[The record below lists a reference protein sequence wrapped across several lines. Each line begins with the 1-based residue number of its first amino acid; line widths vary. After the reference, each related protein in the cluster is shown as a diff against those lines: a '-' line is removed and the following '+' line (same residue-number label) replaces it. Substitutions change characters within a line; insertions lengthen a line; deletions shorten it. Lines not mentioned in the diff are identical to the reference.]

1 MCAQVLSAV
10 LQDNKQLINDKLN
23 HSIDLVERSFKLDG
37 GVDIS
42 VFYMSGVTD
51 ATAVHEYVIKPL
63 ITATLPQNQV
73 KKNNGQ
79 EKQSD
84 TIDYILKNVLWT
96 SEVKVESSLDDIAKM
111 IIYGDCAVLI
121 DGEASAICAAH
132 KKWDKRSI
140 SEPPTSAV
148 LKGPREGFTEDMK
161 SNTVQL
167 RRRLR
172 SPDLIFEQMQ
182 VGRYTNTNISVAYI
196 KGIADEN
203 IVKKIVERIKA
214 IDIDGIIDSFYVQ
227 QFLEERRGSI
237 FKQINS
243 SEKPDIVAARMLE
256 GRIAVIV
263 DGSPVVLT
271 LPYMLLEDFQNSQD
285 YYTRRDES
293 TLRIF
298 LRVSAYLIGLLL
310 PAFYVA
316 VEVYHYDILPIKML
330 ITLSNA
336 IHGTPFPPLQ
346 EMLLVT
352 IIFMLIYDASVMMP
366 RYVGMAVS
374 IVGALVLGDTAVKAG
389 IISSPTV
396 LVVAISM
403 LASQLAPE
411 QVGLS
416 GVLKLGFILAG
427 GLMGVFGMIAGLVLL
442 LAYMAGLDSY
452 GTPFLAPFSPFIKK
466 DMKDALFKQGA
477 ADMETRPYS
486 IPGQNKTRMKKEESR
501 K

>member
-1 MCAQVLSAV
+1 MDTQTLGAV
-10 LQDNKQLINDKLN
+10 LQDNKVLIKDKLN
-23 HSIDLVERSFKLDG
+23 HSADLIERSFKFG
-37 GVDIS
+37 GVTDIS

-51 ATAVHEYVIKPL
+51 TAAIHEYVIKPL
-63 ITATLPQNQV
+63 LSAEAPQKKIDIT
-73 KKNNGQ
+73 
-79 EKQSD
+79 
-84 TIDYILKNVLWT
+84 DYILENVLWA
-96 SEVKVESSLDDIAKM
+96 SEVKAESSLDTIADM
-111 IIYGDCAVLI
+111 LLYGDCAVII
-121 DGEASAICAAH
+121 DGGASALMAAH
-132 KKWDKRSI
+132 KKWEKRSI
-140 SEPPTSAV
+140 AEPPTSAV

-161 SNTVQL
+161 GNTVQL

-172 SPDLIFEQMQ
+172 SPDLIFEQMRA
-182 VGRYTNTNISVAYI
+182 GRYTNTNICVAYM

-203 IVKKIVERIKA
+203 IVNKAVQRIKA
-214 IDIDGIIDSFYVQ
+214 IDIDGVIDSCYVQ

-237 FKQINS
+237 FKQINN

-256 GRIAVIV
+256 VRIAVIV
-263 DGSPVVLT
+263 DGSPIVLT

-285 YYTRRDES
+285 YYMRRDES

-298 LRVSAYLIGLLL
+298 LRAAAYLIGLLL

-352 IIFMLIYDASVMMP
+352 VIFMLIYDASVMMP

-374 IVGALVLGDTAVKAG
+374 IVGALVLGETAVKAG

-396 LVVAISM
+396 LIVAISM
-403 LASQLAPE
+403 LCGQLVPD
-411 QVGLS
+411 QVGLTNL
-416 GVLKLGFILAG
+416 LKLGFIFAG
-427 GLMGVFGMIAGLVLL
+427 GLLGVFGIAAALVMLL
-442 LAYMAGLDSY
+442 GYMATLDSY
-452 GTPFLAPFSPFIKK
+452 GTPFLAPFSPFIRK
-466 DMKDALFKQGA
+466 DMKDALFKESA

-486 IPGQNKTRMKKEESR
+486 LPGVNKKRLKKNER
-501 K
+501 NRYTN